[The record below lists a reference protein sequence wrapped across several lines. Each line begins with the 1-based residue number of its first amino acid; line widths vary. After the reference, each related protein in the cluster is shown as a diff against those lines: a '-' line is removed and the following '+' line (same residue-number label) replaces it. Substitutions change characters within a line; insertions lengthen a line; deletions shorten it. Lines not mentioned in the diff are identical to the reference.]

1 MDMKLGCKNAAI
13 MRKQPIK
20 TRTLLSGMKE
30 KLKLFLQLELCHW
43 QASSYEKPLL
53 SFASSLS
60 SGLISAE
67 MDNQSE
73 STIADLAIRL
83 TTQTEKI
90 FLLLKADPEEPFGA
104 TLKVL
109 NHLLR
114 NDHQLHTVILS
125 GNHDQTE
132 RLLQSLSDRFIKE
145 NDVEKIKEK
154 IRAFALA

>member
-1 MDMKLGCKNAAI
+1 
-13 MRKQPIK
+13 MRKQPIE

-30 KLKLFLQLELCHW
+30 KLKLFLQLELRHW
-43 QASSYEKPLL
+43 QESSYEKPLL

-60 SGLISAE
+60 SGLIGAE

-73 STIADLAIRL
+73 STIADLVIRL
-83 TTQTEKI
+83 TTETDKI
-90 FLLLKADPEEPFGA
+90 FVLLKADPEEPFGP

-114 NDHQLHTVILS
+114 NENQLHTVILS

-154 IRAFALA
+154 IREFALA

>member
-1 MDMKLGCKNAAI
+1 MKLGCKNAAI

-60 SGLISAE
+60 SGLIGAE

-73 STIADLAIRL
+73 STIADLVIRL